1 MFIMMDDKQ
10 HYNTQHILK
19 FRKTKLIKE
28 SNKQIYHRYVF
39 TLTDGSE
46 VTQTM
51 KANSIM
57 EEILLRDLNK

>member
-1 MFIMMDDKQ
+1 MFIMMDDKL
-10 HYNTQHILK
+10 HYNTHHILK
-19 FRKTKLIKE
+19 FRKTRFIKE

-46 VTQTM
+46 VTQTV

-57 EEILLRDLNK
+57 EEVLLRDLNK